1 MDTERID
8 TEKMDTEI
16 TAEEE
21 TVDTETVAEE
31 EKADSET
38 EAKAEEMETA
48 AQKPS
53 GKNLLYVVLGVIVVA
68 AIAVVLIIGRGA
80 SETVAKVGDQKI
92 TKEELYNELVEYY
105 GAQVLDSMIVEKI
118 IEMELEKEN
127 VTVSDEE
134 LEEEMNNVIGSY
146 GGLDNVMMQLAA
158 QGLTIENLEQDV
170 LASLKTLKLIEPR
183 LVATEEEVVEFFE
196 YNKAYFDQPEQVEA
210 SHILVDD
217 EETANEVKRQLDN
230 GADFAQLASEYSKD
244 TSNAQNG
251 GQLGYFSR
259 GRMVEEFEEAAFSMD
274 VGEISDPVKTDFG
287 YHIIKVTDRQEAKA
301 ANLEDSREE
310 IEEIIKSQKI
320 NTEYAAWVA
329 EKKAEYSIY
338 NSLADTN

>member
-8 TEKMDTEI
+8 KEKMDAEI
-16 TAEEE
+16 MAEEE
-21 TVDTETVAEE
+21 KVDTEIVAEE
-31 EKADSET
+31 EKADNEIV
-38 EAKAEEMETA
+38 AKEMETT

-53 GKNLLYVVLGVIVVA
+53 GKSFLYVVLGIIVVA
-68 AIAVVLIIGRGA
+68 AIAAVLIIGRGA

-134 LEEEMNNVIGSY
+134 LQEEMNNVIESY

-170 LASLKTLKLIEPR
+170 LAYLKTLKLIEPR

-274 VGEISDPVKTDFG
+274 VGEISGPVKTDFG
-287 YHIIKVTDRQEAKA
+287 YHIIKVTNRQEAKA
-301 ANLEDSREE
+301 ANLEDAREE

-320 NTEYAAWVA
+320 NTEYASWVS